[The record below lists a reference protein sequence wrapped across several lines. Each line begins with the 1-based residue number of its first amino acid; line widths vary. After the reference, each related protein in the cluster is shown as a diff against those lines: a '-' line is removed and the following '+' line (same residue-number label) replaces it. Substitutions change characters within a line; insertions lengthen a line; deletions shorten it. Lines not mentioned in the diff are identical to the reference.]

1 MQLLP
6 FAMCVGKNALTGCE
20 VKKKFKIGRLVMAL
34 CLIYFFGFYN
44 HHFHIHYNVPCLP
57 PKILHN
63 HCFQFLQGIRL
74 VPGDIEDNGYAKF
87 WGVNKVHHGLC
98 ENGELS

>member
-1 MQLLP
+1 MFNL
-6 FAMCVGKNALTGCE
+6 
-20 VKKKFKIGRLVMAL
+20 
-34 CLIYFFGFYN
+34 FFGFYN
-44 HHFHIHYNVPCLP
+44 HHFHIDYNVPCLP
-57 PKILHN
+57 PKIFHN
-63 HCFQFLQGIRL
+63 HCFQFLQDIRV